1 MNKQKWQRWNRRK
14 QVLVSLAAIFA
25 LLYVGVMLWHTYKP
39 LPEGISYEGELHNVE
54 TIEMLY
60 DLSYAQDKKGTEA
73 KHEMQIFDE
82 INQTIDEAD
91 DFIVLDFFLFDN
103 YNDQKI
109 DFPKVAGTLTDHL
122 LAKKE
127 QDPDFPIYFITD
139 PVNKGYGSYESA
151 LIDSLKDAGVEV
163 VYTDL
168 TVLRDSV
175 PLYSGLYRIFFQWF
189 DFGETGWIANGM
201 SSKAP
206 EMKLASYAELMNVK
220 ANHRKALITEKAAI
234 ISSANPHDASGFHGN
249 MAFKVSGPVINDMLE
264 SEEAVSRL
272 SGGPDLP
279 RTKAK
284 EQEGPYQAQ
293 YLTEKKI
300 LDALLEDIA
309 NTRKGDEIWL
319 AMFFIAETDV
329 LKALTDAA
337 DRGVEVQM
345 ILDPNENS
353 FGNKKTGLPNRP
365 AANEM
370 LREANDHLN
379 VRWYNAFVGQFHT
392 KTIMIQT
399 DDETI
404 ISAGAANY
412 TERALDNYNLESNIR
427 ILAPNDSELVDE
439 MDTYFNRL
447 WTNEDAMYT
456 LDTGEYQ
463 NTFSFFQR
471 SIYGFQKI
479 FKLTTY

>member
-1 MNKQKWQRWNRRK
+1 MKGQKWQGWGRKK
-14 QVLVSLAAIFA
+14 QVQVSLAAVFVLTYI
-25 LLYVGVMLWHTYKP
+25 GVMLWHTYKP
-39 LPEGISYEGELHNVE
+39 LPEGISYAGEMHNVE
-54 TIEMLY
+54 TIDMLY
-60 DLSYAQDKKGTEA
+60 DLSYAPDKEGTGA
-73 KHEMQIFDE
+73 THELQIFDE
-82 INQTIDEAD
+82 INQAIDRAD

-109 DFPKVAGTLTDHL
+109 DFPKIAGTLTDHL

-127 QDPDFPIYFITD
+127 ENPDFPITFITD
-139 PVNKGYGSYESA
+139 PVNGGYGSYESE
-151 LIDSLKDAGVEV
+151 LIDSLKDAGIEV

-175 PLYSGLYRIFFQWF
+175 PIYSGLYRILFQWF
-189 DFGETGWIANGM
+189 DFGEKGWIANGM
-201 SSKAP
+201 SSEAP
-206 EMKLASYAELMNVK
+206 EMKLASYAKLMNIK
-220 ANHRKALITEKAAI
+220 ANHRKVVITEKEAI

-293 YLTEKKI
+293 FVTEKKI
-300 LDALLEDIA
+300 LDALLGDIA
-309 NTRKGDEIWL
+309 GTEKGDTIWL
-319 AMFFIAETDV
+319 AMFFISETDV
-329 LKALTDAA
+329 VEALTDAA
-337 DRGVEVQM
+337 GRGVDVQM

-370 LREANDHLN
+370 LRESNGHLK

-399 DDETI
+399 AEETI

-412 TERALDNYNLESNIR
+412 TERALNNYNLESNIR
-427 ILAPNDSELVDE
+427 IIAPNDSELVKE
-439 MDTYFNRL
+439 MDRYFTRL
-447 WTNEDAMYT
+447 WENEDALYT

-463 NTFSFFQR
+463 NSFSFFQR